1 MSLIVADVGGTNARL
16 AFQKNINSEII
27 LIENFLC
34 SEFKSLED
42 IITTYKKKHGIFNK
56 YLSIGVAGPCEDDN
70 VLLSNN
76 HIKFNKIELLKNL
89 KLKSLLVIND
99 FVAQSF
105 VFKDLL
111 LEKNEEKYKT
121 LLEEHENL
129 SKKLEDL
136 KNKEKLEERKQIEFS
151 EKIDELNQETDTL
164 LDEIDKWQM

>member
-121 LLEEHENL
+121 LL
-129 SKKLEDL
+129 KKLNLIKENNINL
-136 KNKEKLEERKQIEFS
+136 GFFKNKNKEINNLEYDKELYEKAKLTY
-151 EKIDELNQETDTL
+151 EKF
-164 LDEIDKWQM
+164 